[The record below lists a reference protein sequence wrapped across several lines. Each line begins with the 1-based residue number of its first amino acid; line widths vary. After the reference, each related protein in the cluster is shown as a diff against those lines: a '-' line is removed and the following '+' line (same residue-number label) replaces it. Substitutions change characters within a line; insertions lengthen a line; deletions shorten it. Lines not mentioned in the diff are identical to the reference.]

1 MKIKDDPLYKPFFRM
16 KRLVSVCLYQLTHFN
31 VWACTGSESLAISN
45 GNEEKGAQS
54 RSFRVSQIAIFVAQL
69 LVLSQR

>member
-31 VWACTGSESLAISN
+31 VSYTGSESLAINN